1 VLKINKNL
9 QSILKQM
16 KDQIEVIKY
25 HIEEAKEITL
35 HLSTEQVNY
44 FTGSDKLLASS
55 PANYFT
61 NHEQILLMKKIDNYQ
76 KVTELII
83 DLGRLMEGFSEDC
96 ARYGVRA
103 YKLSDASEGNKNK
116 LGDPKDAGKRAFGGN
131 VDAGSF

>member
-1 VLKINKNL
+1 M
-9 QSILKQM
+9 KQM

-44 FTGSDKLLASS
+44 FTGTDKLLASS

-76 KVTELII
+76 KVTELVI
-83 DLGRLMEGFSEDC
+83 D
-96 ARYGVRA
+96 
-103 YKLSDASEGNKNK
+103 
-116 LGDPKDAGKRAFGGN
+116 
-131 VDAGSF
+131 